1 VILPISSIEMNPM
14 ICASG
19 FLFQFRGGWHQQ

>member
-1 VILPISSIEMNPM
+1 SSIEMNPM

-19 FLFQFRGGWHQQ
+19 SFQFRGGWHQQ